1 MSAIESLLVAAGVSE
16 VIGWVDDEVNSTTTQ
31 EDIDVKV
38 GQSRQALTSL
48 GHKEGYLSVNIYS
61 MQ

>member
-31 EDIDVKV
+31 EDINAKVKQT
-38 GQSRQALTSL
+38 GSGTREATLACLLT
-48 GHKEGYLSVNIYS
+48 V
-61 MQ
+61 M